1 MKSLSHILIAMV
13 AVTSSLTAQARYNG
27 EERGQPVMPTHVNA
41 KWQQECA
48 GCHLAFSPGLL
59 PAASWKKLMS
69 GLDKHFGTNAS
80 LSPQDTA
87 VIADF
92 LAKNASN
99 RWTSSAAPLRITDG
113 KWYKAKHSEVAA
125 AVWKRASVKS
135 HSNCAACHAGADK
148 GVFDEHRVKIPR

>member
-1 MKSLSHILIAMV
+1 MKSLGHIVIAMV

-48 GCHLAFSPGLL
+48 GCHLAFPPGLL

-80 LSPQDTA
+80 LNPQDTA

-92 LAKNASN
+92 LARNASN

-125 AVWKRASVKS
+125 AVWKRASVTS

-148 GVFDEHRVKIPR
+148 GIFDERRVKIPR

>member
-1 MKSLSHILIAMV
+1 MKSLGHILIALL
-13 AVTSSLTAQARYNG
+13 AVTSLTAQARYNG

-48 GCHLAFSPGLL
+48 GCHLAFPPGLL
-59 PAASWKKLMS
+59 PAASWQKLMS

-80 LSPQDTA
+80 LSPQDKA
-87 VIADF
+87 VITGF
-92 LAKNASN
+92 LVKNASN

-113 KWYKAKHSEVAA
+113 KWYKAMHSEVAA

>member
-1 MKSLSHILIAMV
+1 MKSLGHILIALL
-13 AVTSSLTAQARYNG
+13 AVTSLTAQARYNG
-27 EERGQPVMPTHVNA
+27 EERGRPVMPAQVNA

-48 GCHLAFSPGLL
+48 ACHLAYPPGLL
-59 PAASWKKLMS
+59 PAASWQKLMS

-87 VIADF
+87 VITGF
-92 LAKNASN
+92 LVKNASN

-113 KWYKAKHSEVAA
+113 KWYKAMHSEVAA